1 MMTDANLQETP
12 TAQGETET
20 PDAVRDLPPSSK
32 LVYKTLE
39 WNGRL
44 TQQEI
49 IERSLL
55 SARTVRDAL
64 SRLEE
69 EAVVERDVYYRDAR
83 QNVYAL
89 ASECAEAEADAPGA
103 ESGAA
108 AVE

>member
-1 MMTDANLQETP
+1 MTDADLYDGTVRDGSDPPE
-12 TAQGETET
+12 
-20 PDAVRDLPPSSK
+20 AVTDLPPSSK

-44 TQQEI
+44 TQQQI

-64 SRLEE
+64 SRLEDHDI
-69 EAVVERDVYYRDAR
+69 VDRDVYYRDAR

-89 ASECAEAEADAPGA
+89 TVDEPRAAGA
-103 ESGAA
+103 GAA

>member
-1 MMTDANLQETP
+1 MTDADLYETREGDDLERAP
-12 TAQGETET
+12 E
-20 PDAVRDLPPSSK
+20 AVTDLPPSSK
-32 LVYKTLE
+32 LVYKTLV

-69 EAVVERDVYYRDAR
+69 HDVVERNVYYRDAR
-83 QNVYAL
+83 QNVYTL
-89 ASECAEAEADAPGA
+89 ADRGRERGSGTEPDR
-103 ESGAA
+103 GAA

>member
-1 MMTDANLQETP
+1 MSDADLY
-12 TAQGETET
+12 ETET
-20 PDAVRDLPPSSK
+20 ARDEDREQVPEAVTDLPPSSK
-32 LVYKTLE
+32 LVYKTLV

-44 TQQEI
+44 TQQQI

-69 EAVVERDVYYRDAR
+69 HDVVERDIYYRDAR
-83 QNVYAL
+83 QNVYTL
-89 ASECAEAEADAPGA
+89 AGRTGDHGVEPDPDR
-103 ESGAA
+103 GAA

>member
-1 MMTDANLQETP
+1 MTDVDLHDGP
-12 TAQGETET
+12 TAQPADPPE
-20 PDAVRDLPPSSK
+20 AVRDLPPSSK
-32 LVYKTLE
+32 LVYKTLA

-89 ASECAEAEADAPGA
+89 ASQCAEAEAEAGP

>member
-1 MMTDANLQETP
+1 MTDADLYDGTVHDGSDPPEVVT
-12 TAQGETET
+12 
-20 PDAVRDLPPSSK
+20 DLPPSSK

-69 EAVVERDVYYRDAR
+69 HDVVERDVYYRDAR

-89 ASECAEAEADAPGA
+89 AADEPRAEPGTA
-103 ESGAA
+103 T